1 MLIEYGFVMD
11 IIDSLSQ
18 LATRLPKLRES
29 VQTEEATKN
38 ALIMPVLQA
47 LGYNVFDPFE
57 VVPEYTS
64 DVGTKKGE
72 KVDYVI
78 MKDGKPAIL
87 IECKAIN
94 TTLNI
99 NHASQLYRYFSCTEA
114 RFAILTNGVEYQF
127 YTDIEAPNK
136 MDDRPFFE
144 FSLED
149 MDARKV
155 AEIKKFSKSMF
166 DLENILSNAS
176 ELKYKKQI
184 RHLFSKEL
192 ESPSEEF
199 VRHFAKQVYGGM
211 LTPDRRA
218 QFATLVGQAFREW
231 LNNRISEKLQ
241 NALDGV
247 NPGTSIDTP
256 AVLPATPSA
265 QSPVEPDP
273 SNTTKDD
280 DGIETTEEEKEAYH
294 IVRAILAQVVD
305 PKRVFLKDTRSYCG
319 VLLDYNVRKPL
330 CRFLF
335 NNKQKSLIL
344 LDKERNEKR
353 LSLENVVDIYLHA
366 ADLIEYAKIYL

>member
-1 MLIEYGFVMD
+1 MD
-11 IIDSLSQ
+11 IIDALSQ
-18 LATRLPKLRES
+18 LASRLPRLKET
-29 VQTEEATKN
+29 VQTEEGTKN

-87 IECKAIN
+87 IECKALN
-94 TTLNI
+94 ASLNI
-99 NHASQLYRYFSCTEA
+99 NHASQLYRYFACTEA

-144 FSLED
+144 FTLED
-149 MDARKV
+149 IDSRKV
-155 AEIKKFSKSMF
+155 TELKKFSKSMF
-166 DLENILSNAS
+166 ELENILSNAS

-184 RHLFSKEL
+184 RHLLTQEL

-199 VRHFAKQVYGGM
+199 VRLFAKQVYGGT
-211 LTPDRRA
+211 LTQERRA
-218 QFATLVGQAFREW
+218 QFTTLVSQAFREW
-231 LNNRISEKLQ
+231 VNNRISERLQ

-247 NPGTSIDTP
+247 SPNEENRLVPTVVSSVP
-256 AVLPATPSA
+256 ASEEAA
-265 QSPVEPDP
+265 DE
-273 SNTTKDD
+273 TKE
-280 DGIETTEEEKEAYH
+280 DGGIVTTEEELEAYH
-294 IVRAILAQVVD
+294 IVRAILSQVVE
-305 PKRVFLKDTRSYCG
+305 PKRIFLKDTRSYCG
-319 VLLDYNVRKPL
+319 VLLDHNVRKPL

-335 NNKQKSLIL
+335 NNKQKTLIL

-353 LSLENVVDIYLHA
+353 INLESIVDIYKSA
-366 ADLIEYAKIYL
+366 EDLIEYAKIYL

>member
-1 MLIEYGFVMD
+1 MD
-11 IIDSLSQ
+11 IIDALSQ
-18 LATRLPKLRES
+18 LASRLPRLKET
-29 VQTEEATKN
+29 VQTEEGTKN

-87 IECKAIN
+87 IECKALN
-94 TTLNI
+94 ASLNI
-99 NHASQLYRYFSCTEA
+99 NHASQLYRYFACTEA

-144 FSLED
+144 FTLED
-149 MDARKV
+149 IDSRKV
-155 AEIKKFSKSMF
+155 TELKKFSKSMF
-166 DLENILSNAS
+166 ELENILSNAS

-184 RHLFSKEL
+184 RHLLTQEL

-199 VRHFAKQVYGGM
+199 VRLFAKQVYGGT
-211 LTPDRRA
+211 LTQERRA
-218 QFATLVGQAFREW
+218 QFTTLVSQAFREW
-231 LNNRISEKLQ
+231 VNNRVSERLQ

-247 NPGTSIDTP
+247 SPNEENRLVPTVVSSVP
-256 AVLPATPSA
+256 ASEEAA
-265 QSPVEPDP
+265 DE
-273 SNTTKDD
+273 TKE
-280 DGIETTEEEKEAYH
+280 DGGIVTTEEELEAYH
-294 IVRAILAQVVD
+294 IVRAILSQVVE
-305 PKRVFLKDTRSYCG
+305 PKRIFLKDTRSYCG
-319 VLLDYNVRKPL
+319 VLLDHNVRKPL

-335 NNKQKSLIL
+335 NNKQKTLIL

-353 LSLENVVDIYLHA
+353 INLESIVDIYKSA
-366 ADLIEYAKIYL
+366 EDLIEYAKIYL

>member
-1 MLIEYGFVMD
+1 MD
-11 IIDSLSQ
+11 LIDSLTQ
-18 LATRLPKLRES
+18 LASRLPRLRET

-38 ALIMPVLQA
+38 ALVMPVLQA

-57 VVPEYTS
+57 VVPEYTA

-78 MKDGKPAIL
+78 MKDSKPAIL
-87 IECKAIN
+87 MECKAIN
-94 TTLNI
+94 SPLNI
-99 NHASQLYRYFSCTEA
+99 NHASQLYRYFACTDA
-114 RFAILTNGVEYQF
+114 RFAILTNGVDYQF

-149 MDARKV
+149 IDARKV
-155 AEIKKFSKSMF
+155 AELKKFSKPMF

-176 ELKYKKQI
+176 ELKYKKAI

-199 VRHFAKQVYGGM
+199 VRLFAKQVYSGM
-211 LTPDRRA
+211 LTPDRRS
-218 QFATLVGQAFREW
+218 QFTTLVGQAFREW
-231 LNNRISEKLQ
+231 LNNRISERLQ
-241 NALDGV
+241 NAIDGV
-247 NPGTSIDTP
+247 SPGAMHDGP
-256 AVLPATPSA
+256 
-265 QSPVEPDP
+265 SPVVAAAPVPESTEQDVLAG
-273 SNTTKDD
+273 KDD
-280 DGIETTEEEKEAYH
+280 DGIETTEEELEAFH
-294 IVRAILAQVVD
+294 IVRAILAQVVN

-319 VLLDYNVRKPL
+319 VLLDHNVRKPL

-335 NNKQKSLIL
+335 NNKQTTLIL

-353 LSLENVVDIYLHA
+353 ITLESAVDIYQHA
-366 ADLIEYAKIYL
+366 GDLIEYAKLYL

>member
-1 MLIEYGFVMD
+1 MD

-18 LATRLPKLRES
+18 LASRLPRLKET
-29 VQTEEATKN
+29 VQTEEGTKN

-87 IECKAIN
+87 IECKALN
-94 TTLNI
+94 ATLNI
-99 NHASQLYRYFSCTEA
+99 NHASQLYRYFACTEA

-149 MDARKV
+149 IDARKV
-155 AEIKKFSKSMF
+155 TELKKFSKSMF
-166 DLENILSNAS
+166 ELENILSNAS

-184 RHLFSKEL
+184 RHLLTQEL
-192 ESPSEEF
+192 ESPSEDF
-199 VRHFAKQVYGGM
+199 VRLFAKQVYGGF
-211 LTPDRRA
+211 LTQERRN
-218 QFATLVGQAFREW
+218 QFTTLVSQAFREW
-231 LNNRISEKLQ
+231 VNNRVSERLQ

-247 NPGTSIDTP
+247 SPGTNFPHAAAVTP
-256 AVLPATPSA
+256 PVAAEETEEDATDK
-265 QSPVEPDP
+265 E
-273 SNTTKDD
+273 D
-280 DGIETTEEEKEAYH
+280 DGIVTTDEEMEAYH
-294 IVRAILAQVVD
+294 IVRAILSQVVD
-305 PKRVFLKDTRSYCG
+305 PKRIFLKDTRSYCG
-319 VLLDYNVRKPL
+319 VLLDHNVRKPL

-335 NNKQKSLIL
+335 NNKQTTLIL

-353 LSLENVVDIYLHA
+353 IPLESVVDIYKSA
-366 ADLIEYAKIYL
+366 EDLVEYAKLYL

>member
-1 MLIEYGFVMD
+1 MD
-11 IIDSLSQ
+11 IIDALSQ
-18 LATRLPKLRES
+18 LASRLPRLKET
-29 VQTEEATKN
+29 VQTEEGTKN

-87 IECKAIN
+87 IECKALN
-94 TTLNI
+94 ASLNI
-99 NHASQLYRYFSCTEA
+99 NHASQLYRYFACTEA

-144 FSLED
+144 FTLED
-149 MDARKV
+149 IDSRKV
-155 AEIKKFSKSMF
+155 TELKKFSKSMF
-166 DLENILSNAS
+166 ELENILSNAS

-184 RHLFSKEL
+184 RHLLTQEL

-199 VRHFAKQVYGGM
+199 VRLFAKQVYGGT
-211 LTPDRRA
+211 LTQERRA
-218 QFATLVGQAFREW
+218 QFTTLVSQAFREW
-231 LNNRISEKLQ
+231 VNNRVSERLQ

-247 NPGTSIDTP
+247 SPNEENRLVPTVVSSVP
-256 AVLPATPSA
+256 ASEEAA
-265 QSPVEPDP
+265 DE
-273 SNTTKDD
+273 TKE
-280 DGIETTEEEKEAYH
+280 DGGIVTTEEELEAYH
-294 IVRAILAQVVD
+294 IVRAILSQVVE
-305 PKRVFLKDTRSYCG
+305 PKRIFLKDTRSYCG
-319 VLLDYNVRKPL
+319 VLLDHNVRKPL

-335 NNKQKSLIL
+335 NNKQTTLIL

-353 LSLENVVDIYLHA
+353 INLESIVDIYKSA
-366 ADLIEYAKIYL
+366 EDLIEYAKIYL

>member
-155 AEIKKFSKSMF
+155 AEIKKFSKSKF

-256 AVLPATPSA
+256 AVLPAAPSA
-265 QSPVEPDP
+265 QSPVEPAP

>member
-256 AVLPATPSA
+256 AVLPAAPSA
-265 QSPVEPDP
+265 QSPVEPAP

-294 IVRAILAQVVD
+294 IVRAILSQVVD

>member
-1 MLIEYGFVMD
+1 MD
-11 IIDSLSQ
+11 IIDALSQ
-18 LATRLPKLRES
+18 LASRLPRLKET
-29 VQTEEATKN
+29 VQTEEGTKN

-87 IECKAIN
+87 IECKALN
-94 TTLNI
+94 ASLNI
-99 NHASQLYRYFSCTEA
+99 NHASQLYRYFACTEA

-144 FSLED
+144 FTLED
-149 MDARKV
+149 IDSRKV
-155 AEIKKFSKSMF
+155 TELKKFSKSMF
-166 DLENILSNAS
+166 ELENILSNAS

-184 RHLFSKEL
+184 RHLLTQEL

-199 VRHFAKQVYGGM
+199 VRLFAKQVYGGT
-211 LTPDRRA
+211 LTQERRA
-218 QFATLVGQAFREW
+218 QFSTLVSQAFREW
-231 LNNRISEKLQ
+231 VNNRVSERLQ

-247 NPGTSIDTP
+247 SPNEENRLVSTEVSSVP
-256 AVLPATPSA
+256 ASEEAA
-265 QSPVEPDP
+265 DE
-273 SNTTKDD
+273 TKE
-280 DGIETTEEEKEAYH
+280 DGGIVTTEEELEAFH
-294 IVRAILAQVVD
+294 IVRAILSQVVE
-305 PKRVFLKDTRSYCG
+305 PKRIFLKDTRSYCG
-319 VLLDYNVRKPL
+319 VLLDHNVRKPL

-335 NNKQKSLIL
+335 NNKQKTLIL

-353 LSLENVVDIYLHA
+353 INLESIVDIYKSA
-366 ADLIEYAKIYL
+366 EDLIEYAKIYL

>member
-1 MLIEYGFVMD
+1 MD
-11 IIDSLSQ
+11 IIDALSQ
-18 LATRLPKLRES
+18 LASRLPRLKET
-29 VQTEEATKN
+29 VQTEEGTKN

-87 IECKAIN
+87 IECKALN
-94 TTLNI
+94 ASLNI
-99 NHASQLYRYFSCTEA
+99 NHASQLYRYFACTEA

-144 FSLED
+144 FTLED
-149 MDARKV
+149 IDSRKV
-155 AEIKKFSKSMF
+155 TELKKFSKSMF
-166 DLENILSNAS
+166 ELENILSNAS

-184 RHLFSKEL
+184 RHLLTQEL

-199 VRHFAKQVYGGM
+199 VRLFAKQVYGGT
-211 LTPDRRA
+211 LTQERRA
-218 QFATLVGQAFREW
+218 QFTTLVSQAFREW
-231 LNNRISEKLQ
+231 VNNRVSERLQ

-247 NPGTSIDTP
+247 SPNEENRLVPTVVSSVP
-256 AVLPATPSA
+256 ASEEAA
-265 QSPVEPDP
+265 DE
-273 SNTTKDD
+273 TKE
-280 DGIETTEEEKEAYH
+280 DGGIVTTEEELEAYH
-294 IVRAILAQVVD
+294 IVRAILSQVVE
-305 PKRVFLKDTRSYCG
+305 PKRIFLKDTRSYCG
-319 VLLDYNVRKPL
+319 VLLDHNVRKPL

-335 NNKQKSLIL
+335 NNKQTTLIL

-353 LSLENVVDIYLHA
+353 INLESIVDIYKSA
-366 ADLIEYAKIYL
+366 EDLVEYAKIYL

>member
-1 MLIEYGFVMD
+1 MD
-11 IIDSLSQ
+11 MIDSLTQ
-18 LATRLPKLRES
+18 LTSRLSRLRET

-57 VVPEYTS
+57 VVPEFTS

-94 TTLNI
+94 STLNI
-99 NHASQLYRYFSCTEA
+99 NHASQLYRYFACTEA

-144 FSLED
+144 FSLEAL
-149 MDARKV
+149 DARKV

-192 ESPSEEF
+192 ESPSEDF
-199 VRHFAKQVYGGM
+199 VRHFAKHVYGGM
-211 LTPDRRA
+211 LTPDRRS
-218 QFATLVGQAFREW
+218 QFTTLVGQAFREW

-247 NPGTSIDTP
+247 SPDAVAEVPVTMGAPAAATP
-256 AVLPATPSA
+256 APA
-265 QSPVEPDP
+265 PDP
-273 SNTTKDD
+273 VAD
-280 DGIETTEEEKEAYH
+280 DGIETTEEEMEAYH
-294 IVRAILAQVVD
+294 IVRAILSQVVD

-319 VLLDYNVRKPL
+319 VLLDFNVRKPL

-335 NNKQKSLIL
+335 NNKQTTLIL

-353 LSLENVVDIYLHA
+353 IALDNIVDIYKYS

>member
-1 MLIEYGFVMD
+1 MLEWQTDMD
-11 IIDSLSQ
+11 IIDSLTQ
-18 LATRLPKLRES
+18 LAARLPRLRET

-94 TTLNI
+94 SVLNI
-99 NHASQLYRYFSCTEA
+99 NHASQLYRYFACTDA

-149 MDARKV
+149 IDARKV

-192 ESPSEEF
+192 EAPSEEF
-199 VRHFAKQVYGGM
+199 VRLFAKQVYGGV

-218 QFATLVGQAFREW
+218 QFTTLVGQAFREW
-231 LNNRISEKLQ
+231 LNNRISERLQ

-247 NPGTSIDTP
+247 NPGTAIDAP
-256 AVLPATPSA
+256 VP
-265 QSPVEPDP
+265 SPVSVTATVEAE
-273 SNTTKDD
+273 TATEKED
-280 DGIETTEEEKEAYH
+280 DGIVTTDEEKEAFH

-319 VLLDYNVRKPL
+319 VLLDFNVRKPL

-335 NNKQKSLIL
+335 NNKQTTLIL
-344 LDKERNEKR
+344 VDKERNEKKI
-353 LSLENVVDIYLHA
+353 SLESIVDIYKHA
-366 ADLIEYAKIYL
+366 AELIEYAKIYL

>member
-1 MLIEYGFVMD
+1 MD
-11 IIDSLSQ
+11 IIDALSQ
-18 LATRLPKLRES
+18 LASRLPRLKET
-29 VQTEEATKN
+29 VQTEEGTKN

-87 IECKAIN
+87 IECKALN
-94 TTLNI
+94 ASLNI
-99 NHASQLYRYFSCTEA
+99 NHASQLYRYFACTEA

-144 FSLED
+144 FTLED
-149 MDARKV
+149 IDSRKV
-155 AEIKKFSKSMF
+155 TELKKFSKSMF
-166 DLENILSNAS
+166 ELENILSNAS

-184 RHLFSKEL
+184 RHLLTQEL

-199 VRHFAKQVYGGM
+199 VRLFAKQVYGGT
-211 LTPDRRA
+211 LTQERRA
-218 QFATLVGQAFREW
+218 QFSTLVSQAFREW
-231 LNNRISEKLQ
+231 VNNRVSERLQ

-247 NPGTSIDTP
+247 SPNEENRLVPTVVSSVP
-256 AVLPATPSA
+256 ASEEAA
-265 QSPVEPDP
+265 DE
-273 SNTTKDD
+273 TKE
-280 DGIETTEEEKEAYH
+280 DGGIVTTEEELEAYH
-294 IVRAILAQVVD
+294 IVRAILSQVVE
-305 PKRVFLKDTRSYCG
+305 PKRIFLKDTRSYCG
-319 VLLDYNVRKPL
+319 VLLDHNVRKPL

-335 NNKQKSLIL
+335 NNKQKTLIL

-353 LSLENVVDIYLHA
+353 INLESIVDIYKSA
-366 ADLIEYAKIYL
+366 EDLIEYAKIYL

>member
-1 MLIEYGFVMD
+1 MD

-18 LATRLPKLRES
+18 LASRLPRLRET

-38 ALIMPVLQA
+38 ALVMPFLQA

-78 MKDGKPAIL
+78 MKDGAPAIL

-94 TTLNI
+94 TSLSI
-99 NHASQLYRYFSCTEA
+99 NHASQLYRYFACTDA
-114 RFAILTNGVEYQF
+114 RFAILTNGVEYKF
-127 YTDIEAPNK
+127 FTDIEAPNK

-149 MDARKV
+149 VDARKV
-155 AEIKKFSKSMF
+155 AEVKKFSKSMF
-166 DLENILSNAS
+166 DLDNILSNAS

-199 VRHFAKQVYGGM
+199 VRLFAKQVYGGM

-218 QFATLVGQAFREW
+218 QFTTLVSQAFREW
-231 LNNRISEKLQ
+231 LNNRISERLQ
-241 NALDGV
+241 SALDGV
-247 NPGTSIDTP
+247 SPEVVETVVPVAAP
-256 AVLPATPSA
+256 A
-265 QSPVEPDP
+265 PVQEEAPEPE
-273 SNTTKDD
+273 D
-280 DGIETTEEEKEAYH
+280 DGIVTTEDELEAYH
-294 IVRAILAQVVD
+294 IVRAILSQLVD
-305 PKRVFLKDTRSYCG
+305 PKRIFLKDTRSYCN
-319 VLLDYNVRKPL
+319 VLLDHNVRKPL
-330 CRFLF
+330 CRFYFKNSKKTLT
-335 NNKQKSLIL
+335 L
-344 LDKERNEKR
+344 LDKERNEKNII
-353 LSLENVVDIYLHA
+353 LENVVDIYKYSD
-366 ADLIEYAKIYL
+366 DLVEYAKLYL

>member
-18 LATRLPKLRES
+18 LAARLPKLRES

-78 MKDGKPAIL
+78 MMDEKPAIL

-99 NHASQLYRYFSCTEA
+99 NHASQLYRYFACTEA

-144 FSLED
+144 FSLAD

-256 AVLPATPSA
+256 AVLPTAPPA
-265 QSPVEPDP
+265 QSPVEAEA
-273 SNTTKDD
+273 SETTKDD

-353 LSLENVVDIYLHA
+353 FSLENVVDIYLYA
-366 ADLIEYAKIYL
+366 AELIEYAKIYL

>member
-1 MLIEYGFVMD
+1 MD
-11 IIDSLSQ
+11 IIDSLTQ
-18 LATRLPKLRES
+18 LASRLPRLRET

-57 VVPEYTS
+57 VVPEYTA

-78 MKDGKPAIL
+78 MRDGQPAIL
-87 IECKAIN
+87 IECKSIN
-94 TTLNI
+94 AALNI
-99 NHASQLYRYFSCTEA
+99 KHASQLYRYFACTEA

-149 MDARKV
+149 LDVRKV
-155 AEIKKFSKSMF
+155 NELKKFSKSMF

-192 ESPSEEF
+192 EAPSEEF
-199 VRHFAKQVYGGM
+199 VRLFAKQVYGGI

-218 QFATLVGQAFREW
+218 QFTTLVSQAFREW
-231 LNNRISEKLQ
+231 LNNRISERLQ

-247 NPGTSIDTP
+247 NTGTSVDAPTP
-256 AVLPATPSA
+256 ETAEVSPPAETEASVA
-265 QSPVEPDP
+265 
-273 SNTTKDD
+273 KDD
-280 DGIETTEEEKEAYH
+280 DGIETTDEEKEAYH

-319 VLLDYNVRKPL
+319 VLLDFNVRKPL

-335 NNKQKSLIL
+335 NNKQTTLIL

-353 LSLENVVDIYLHA
+353 IPLESVVDIYKHA
-366 ADLIEYAKIYL
+366 DELIEYAKIYL

>member
-1 MLIEYGFVMD
+1 MD

-18 LATRLPKLRES
+18 LASRLPRLKET
-29 VQTEEATKN
+29 VQTEEGTKN

-87 IECKAIN
+87 IECKALN
-94 TTLNI
+94 ATLNI
-99 NHASQLYRYFSCTEA
+99 NHASQLYRYFACTEA

-149 MDARKV
+149 IDARKV
-155 AEIKKFSKSMF
+155 TELKKFSKSMF
-166 DLENILSNAS
+166 ELENILSNAS

-184 RHLFSKEL
+184 RHLLTQEL
-192 ESPSEEF
+192 ESPSEDF
-199 VRHFAKQVYGGM
+199 VRLFAKQVYGGF
-211 LTPDRRA
+211 LTQERRS
-218 QFATLVGQAFREW
+218 QFTTLVSQAFREW
-231 LNNRISEKLQ
+231 VNNRVSERLQ

-247 NPGTSIDTP
+247 SPGTNSP
-256 AVLPATPSA
+256 HAAAVMPPVAAEETEEAATDK
-265 QSPVEPDP
+265 E
-273 SNTTKDD
+273 D
-280 DGIETTEEEKEAYH
+280 DGIVTTDEEMEAYH
-294 IVRAILAQVVD
+294 IVRAILSQVVD
-305 PKRVFLKDTRSYCG
+305 PKRIFLKDTRSYCG
-319 VLLDYNVRKPL
+319 VLLDHNVRKPL

-335 NNKQKSLIL
+335 NNKQTTLIL

-353 LSLENVVDIYLHA
+353 IPLESVVDIYKSA
-366 ADLIEYAKIYL
+366 EDLVEYAKLYL

>member
-1 MLIEYGFVMD
+1 MD
-11 IIDSLSQ
+11 IIDSLTQ
-18 LATRLPKLRES
+18 LASRLPRLRET

-57 VVPEYTS
+57 VVPEYTA

-78 MKDGKPAIL
+78 MRDGQPAIL
-87 IECKAIN
+87 IECKSIN
-94 TTLNI
+94 AALNI
-99 NHASQLYRYFSCTEA
+99 KHASQLYRYFACTEA

-149 MDARKV
+149 LDARKV
-155 AEIKKFSKSMF
+155 NELKKFSKSMF

-199 VRHFAKQVYGGM
+199 VRLFAKQVYGGM

-218 QFATLVGQAFREW
+218 QFTTLVGQAFREW
-231 LNNRISEKLQ
+231 LNNRISERLQ

-247 NPGTSIDTP
+247 NTGTSMDAP
-256 AVLPATPSA
+256 APEVVPAPSSDVTETVVA
-265 QSPVEPDP
+265 KE
-273 SNTTKDD
+273 D
-280 DGIETTEEEKEAYH
+280 DGIETTEEELEAYH

-305 PKRVFLKDTRSYCG
+305 PKRVFLKDTRNYCG
-319 VLLDYNVRKPL
+319 VLLDFNVRKPL
-330 CRFLF
+330 CRFRF
-335 NNKQKSLIL
+335 NNKQTTLIL
-344 LDKERNEKR
+344 LDKERNENR
-353 LSLENVVDIYLHA
+353 ISLGSVVDIYKHA
-366 ADLIEYAKIYL
+366 DELIEYAKLYL

>member
-256 AVLPATPSA
+256 AVLPAAPSA
-265 QSPVEPDP
+265 QSPVEPVP

>member
-1 MLIEYGFVMD
+1 MD
-11 IIDSLSQ
+11 IIDALSQ
-18 LATRLPKLRES
+18 LASRLPRLKET
-29 VQTEEATKN
+29 VQTEEGTKN

-87 IECKAIN
+87 IECKALN
-94 TTLNI
+94 ASLNI
-99 NHASQLYRYFSCTEA
+99 NHASQLYRYFACTEA

-144 FSLED
+144 FTLED
-149 MDARKV
+149 IDSRKV
-155 AEIKKFSKSMF
+155 TELKKFSKSMF
-166 DLENILSNAS
+166 ELENILSNAS

-184 RHLFSKEL
+184 RHLLTQEL

-199 VRHFAKQVYGGM
+199 VRLFAKQVYGGT
-211 LTPDRRA
+211 LTQERRA
-218 QFATLVGQAFREW
+218 QFTTLVSQAFREW
-231 LNNRISEKLQ
+231 VNNRISERLQ

-247 NPGTSIDTP
+247 SPNEENRLVPTVVTSVP
-256 AVLPATPSA
+256 ASEEAA
-265 QSPVEPDP
+265 DE
-273 SNTTKDD
+273 TKE
-280 DGIETTEEEKEAYH
+280 DGGIVTTEEELEAYH
-294 IVRAILAQVVD
+294 IVRAILSQVVE
-305 PKRVFLKDTRSYCG
+305 PKRIFLKDTRSYCG
-319 VLLDYNVRKPL
+319 VLLDHNVRKPL

-335 NNKQKSLIL
+335 NNKQKTLIL

-353 LSLENVVDIYLHA
+353 INLESIVDIYKSA
-366 ADLIEYAKIYL
+366 EDLIEYAKIYL

>member
-1 MLIEYGFVMD
+1 MD
-11 IIDSLSQ
+11 IIDALTQ
-18 LATRLPKLRES
+18 LASRLPRLKET
-29 VQTEEATKN
+29 VQTEEGTKN

-87 IECKAIN
+87 IECKALN
-94 TTLNI
+94 AALNI
-99 NHASQLYRYFSCTEA
+99 NHASQLYRYFACTEA
-114 RFAILTNGVEYQF
+114 RFAILTNGIEYQF

-149 MDARKV
+149 IDSRKV
-155 AEIKKFSKSMF
+155 TELKKFSKSMF
-166 DLENILSNAS
+166 ELENILSNAS

-184 RHLFSKEL
+184 RHLLTQEL
-192 ESPSEEF
+192 ESPSEDF
-199 VRHFAKQVYGGM
+199 VRLFAKQVYGGF
-211 LTPDRRA
+211 LTQERRS
-218 QFATLVGQAFREW
+218 QFTTLVGQAFREW
-231 LNNRISEKLQ
+231 VNNRVSERLQ

-247 NPGTSIDTP
+247 SPGSN
-256 AVLPATPSA
+256 
-265 QSPVEPDP
+265 
-273 SNTTKDD
+273 SNTVNTAVVTHPAAAESTEEAAPEKEE
-280 DGIETTEEEKEAYH
+280 DGIVTTEEELEAYH
-294 IVRAILAQVVD
+294 IVRAILSQVVD

-335 NNKQKSLIL
+335 NNKQKTLIL

-353 LSLENVVDIYLHA
+353 IPLESVVDIYKSA
-366 ADLIEYAKIYL
+366 EDLVEYAKLYL

>member
-1 MLIEYGFVMD
+1 MD
-11 IIDSLSQ
+11 IIDALSQ
-18 LATRLPKLRES
+18 LASRLPRLKET
-29 VQTEEATKN
+29 VQTEEGTKN

-87 IECKAIN
+87 IECKALN
-94 TTLNI
+94 ASLNI
-99 NHASQLYRYFSCTEA
+99 NHASLLYRYFACTEA

-144 FSLED
+144 FTLED
-149 MDARKV
+149 IDSRKV
-155 AEIKKFSKSMF
+155 TELKKFSKSMF
-166 DLENILSNAS
+166 ELENILSNAS

-184 RHLFSKEL
+184 RHLLTQEL

-199 VRHFAKQVYGGM
+199 VRLFAKQVYGGT
-211 LTPDRRA
+211 LTQERRA
-218 QFATLVGQAFREW
+218 QFTTLVSQAFREW
-231 LNNRISEKLQ
+231 VNNRVSERLQ

-247 NPGTSIDTP
+247 SPNEENRLVPTVVSSVP
-256 AVLPATPSA
+256 ASEEAA
-265 QSPVEPDP
+265 DE
-273 SNTTKDD
+273 TKE
-280 DGIETTEEEKEAYH
+280 DGGIVTTEEELEAYH
-294 IVRAILAQVVD
+294 IVRAILSQVVE
-305 PKRVFLKDTRSYCG
+305 PKRIFLKDTRSYCG
-319 VLLDYNVRKPL
+319 VLLDHNVRKPL

-335 NNKQKSLIL
+335 NNKQTTLIL

-353 LSLENVVDIYLHA
+353 INLESIVDIYKSA
-366 ADLIEYAKIYL
+366 EDLIEYAKIYL

>member
-1 MLIEYGFVMD
+1 MD

-18 LATRLPKLRES
+18 LASRLPRLRETL
-29 VQTEEATKN
+29 QTEEATKN
-38 ALIMPVLQA
+38 ALIMPFLQA

-78 MKDGKPAIL
+78 MKDGNPTIL

-94 TTLNI
+94 SALNI
-99 NHASQLYRYFSCTEA
+99 NHASQLYRYFACTNA

-149 MDARKV
+149 MDSRKV

-176 ELKYKKQI
+176 ELKYKQQI

-192 ESPSEEF
+192 ESPSEDF
-199 VRHFAKQVYGGM
+199 VRLFAKQVYGGM
-211 LTPDRRA
+211 LTPERRA
-218 QFATLVGQAFREW
+218 QFSTLVGQAFREW
-231 LNNRISEKLQ
+231 LNNRISERLQ
-241 NALDGV
+241 SALDGV
-247 NPGTSIDTP
+247 TPDTAIDVPVVSPSSTTIVSP
-256 AVLPATPSA
+256 APE
-265 QSPVEPDP
+265 QEVE
-273 SNTTKDD
+273 SVKED
-280 DGIETTEEEKEAYH
+280 DGIETTEDEQEAFY

-319 VLLDYNVRKPL
+319 VLLDHNVRKPL

-335 NNKQKSLIL
+335 NNKQTTLIL

-353 LSLENVVDIYLHA
+353 ISLESIVDIYKYSN
-366 ADLIEYAKIYL
+366 DIIEYAKIYL

>member
-1 MLIEYGFVMD
+1 MD

-18 LATRLPKLRES
+18 LTSRLPRLRET

-57 VVPEYTS
+57 VVPEFTS

-94 TTLNI
+94 ATLNI
-99 NHASQLYRYFSCTEA
+99 NHASQLYRYFACTEA

-144 FSLED
+144 FSLEELD
-149 MDARKV
+149 TRKV

-184 RHLFSKEL
+184 RHLFTKEL
-192 ESPSEEF
+192 ESPSEDF

-211 LTPDRRA
+211 LTPDRRS
-218 QFATLVGQAFREW
+218 QFTTLVGQAFREW

-247 NPGTSIDTP
+247 SPDAVAEVPVTMGAPVAAASAP
-256 AVLPATPSA
+256 APDSA
-265 QSPVEPDP
+265 A
-273 SNTTKDD
+273 D
-280 DGIETTEEEKEAYH
+280 DGIETTEEEMEAYH
-294 IVRAILAQVVD
+294 IVRAILSQVVD

-319 VLLDYNVRKPL
+319 VLLDFNVRKPL

-335 NNKQKSLIL
+335 NNKQTTLIL

-353 LSLENVVDIYLHA
+353 IALDNIVDIYKYA
-366 ADLIEYAKIYL
+366 TDLIEYAKIYL

>member
-256 AVLPATPSA
+256 AVLPAAPSA
-265 QSPVEPDP
+265 QSPVEPDS

>member
-1 MLIEYGFVMD
+1 MD
-11 IIDSLSQ
+11 IIDALSQ
-18 LATRLPKLRES
+18 LASRLPRLKET
-29 VQTEEATKN
+29 VQTEEGTKN

-87 IECKAIN
+87 IECKALN
-94 TTLNI
+94 ASLNI
-99 NHASQLYRYFSCTEA
+99 NHASQLYRYFACTEA

-144 FSLED
+144 FTLED
-149 MDARKV
+149 IDSRKV
-155 AEIKKFSKSMF
+155 TELKKFSKSMF
-166 DLENILSNAS
+166 ELENILSNAS

-184 RHLFSKEL
+184 RHLLTQEL

-199 VRHFAKQVYGGM
+199 VRLFAKQVYGGT
-211 LTPDRRA
+211 LTQERRA
-218 QFATLVGQAFREW
+218 QFTTLVSQAFREW
-231 LNNRISEKLQ
+231 VNNRVSERLQ

-247 NPGTSIDTP
+247 SPNEENRLVPTVVSSVP
-256 AVLPATPSA
+256 ASEEAA
-265 QSPVEPDP
+265 DE
-273 SNTTKDD
+273 TKE
-280 DGIETTEEEKEAYH
+280 DGGIVTTEEELEAYH
-294 IVRAILAQVVD
+294 IVRAILSQVVE
-305 PKRVFLKDTRSYCG
+305 PKRIFLKDTRSYCG
-319 VLLDYNVRKPL
+319 VLLDHNVRKPL

-335 NNKQKSLIL
+335 NNKQKTLIL

-353 LSLENVVDIYLHA
+353 IILESIVDIYKSA
-366 ADLIEYAKIYL
+366 EDLIEYAKIYL

>member
-1 MLIEYGFVMD
+1 MD
-11 IIDSLSQ
+11 IIDALSQ
-18 LATRLPKLRES
+18 LASRLPRLKET
-29 VQTEEATKN
+29 VQTEEGTKN

-87 IECKAIN
+87 IECKALN
-94 TTLNI
+94 AALNI
-99 NHASQLYRYFSCTEA
+99 KHASQLYRYFACTEA
-114 RFAILTNGVEYQF
+114 RFAILTNGIEYQF

-149 MDARKV
+149 IDSRKV
-155 AEIKKFSKSMF
+155 AELKKFSKSMF
-166 DLENILSNAS
+166 ELENILSNAS

-184 RHLFSKEL
+184 RHLLTQEL

-199 VRHFAKQVYGGM
+199 VRLFAKQVYGGT
-211 LTPDRRA
+211 LTQERRA
-218 QFATLVGQAFREW
+218 QFTTLVSQAFREW
-231 LNNRISEKLQ
+231 VNNRVSERLQ

-247 NPGTSIDTP
+247 SPGGESRMTNAAVP
-256 AVLPATPSA
+256 AEPA
-265 QSPVEPDP
+265 PVAEE
-273 SNTTKDD
+273 SVEMTKDD
-280 DGIETTEEEKEAYH
+280 DGIETTEDELEAYH

-305 PKRVFLKDTRSYCG
+305 PKRIFLKDTRSYCG

-335 NNKQKSLIL
+335 NNKQTTLIL

-353 LSLENVVDIYLHA
+353 IALESIVDIYKSA
-366 ADLIEYAKIYL
+366 EDLIEYAKIYL